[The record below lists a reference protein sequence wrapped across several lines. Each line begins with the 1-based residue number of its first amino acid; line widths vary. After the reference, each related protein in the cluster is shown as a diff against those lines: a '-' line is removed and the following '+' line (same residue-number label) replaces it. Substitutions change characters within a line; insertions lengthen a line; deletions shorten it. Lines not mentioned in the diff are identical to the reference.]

1 MNAPELI
8 MDHEETKTQAAGLL
22 SYYEAIEH
30 ASQDMLEAA
39 RAGDWDRVMRLES
52 ACAVLIAQLKHAA
65 AERPLQSE
73 EASLKGRI
81 MQRILVNDAEIR
93 NLAEPWINDLS
104 KMGGSPDGDAVH

>member
-8 MDHEETKTQAAGLL
+8 MEQEEQTKAAGLL

-39 RAGDWDRVMRLES
+39 RAGDWDRVMRLEG

-65 AERPLQSE
+65 SERPLQTE
-73 EASLKGRI
+73 EVQLKGRI

-104 KMGGSPDGDAVH
+104 RMSSATPDGDALH